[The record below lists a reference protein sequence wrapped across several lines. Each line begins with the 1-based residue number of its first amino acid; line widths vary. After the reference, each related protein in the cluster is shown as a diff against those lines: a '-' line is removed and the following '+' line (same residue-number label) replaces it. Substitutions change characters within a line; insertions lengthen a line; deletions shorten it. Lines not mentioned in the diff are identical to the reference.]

1 MASSKRQN
9 DGIQLYINGKRV
21 NICRLDDE
29 KLDKLIENCKALVD
43 NCERQLSL
51 TQEME
56 EAIKMKIK
64 AAKAELASWEE
75 LKSIRKERSNIFDKW
90 EETDE

>member
-9 DGIQLYINGKRV
+9 DGIQLYINGKRT

-29 KLDKLIENCKALVD
+29 KLDKLIENSKALVG
-43 NCERQLSL
+43 NCERQLAL
-51 TQEME
+51 TQEML
-56 EAIKMKIK
+56 EAIKLKLK

-75 LKSIRKERSNIFDKW
+75 LKSIREERSNIFDKW

>member
-1 MASSKRQN
+1 MSNRQN
-9 DGIQLYINGKRV
+9 DGIQLYINGKRT

-29 KLDKLIENCKALVD
+29 KLDKLIESSKALVG
-43 NCERQLSL
+43 NCERQLAL
-51 TQEME
+51 TQEML
-56 EAIKMKIK
+56 EAIKLKLK

-75 LKSIRKERSNIFDKW
+75 LKQIREERSSIFDKW

>member
-9 DGIQLYINGKRV
+9 DGIQLYINGKRT

-29 KLDKLIENCKALVD
+29 KLDKLIESSKALVD
-43 NCERQLSL
+43 NCERQLAL
-51 TQEME
+51 TQEML
-56 EAIKMKIK
+56 EAIKLKLK

-75 LKSIRKERSNIFDKW
+75 LKHIREERSNIFDKW

>member
-1 MASSKRQN
+1 MSNRQN
-9 DGIQLYINGKRV
+9 DGIQLYINGKHT

-29 KLDKLIENCKALVD
+29 KLDKLIESSKALVD
-43 NCERQLSL
+43 NCERQLAL
-51 TQEME
+51 TQEML
-56 EAIKMKIK
+56 EAIKLKLK

-75 LKSIRKERSNIFDKW
+75 LKSIREERSNIFDKW

>member
-1 MASSKRQN
+1 MSNRQN
-9 DGIQLYINGKRV
+9 DGIQLYINGKRT

-29 KLDKLIENCKALVD
+29 QLDKLIESSKALVG
-43 NCERQLSL
+43 NCERQLAL
-51 TQEME
+51 TQEML
-56 EAIKMKIK
+56 EAIKLKLK

-75 LKSIRKERSNIFDKW
+75 LKSIREERSNIFDKW

>member
-1 MASSKRQN
+1 MSNRQN
-9 DGIQLYINGKRV
+9 DGIQLYINGKRT

-29 KLDKLIENCKALVD
+29 KLDKLIESSKALVG

-51 TQEME
+51 TQEML
-56 EAIKMKIK
+56 EAIKLKLK

-75 LKSIRKERSNIFDKW
+75 LKSIRAERSNIFDKW

>member
-9 DGIQLYINGKRV
+9 DGIQLYINGKRT
-21 NICRLDDE
+21 NICRLDGE
-29 KLDKLIENCKALVD
+29 KLDKLIESSKALVG
-43 NCERQLSL
+43 NCERQLAL
-51 TQEME
+51 TQEML
-56 EAIKMKIK
+56 EAIKLKLK

-75 LKSIRKERSNIFDKW
+75 LKRIREERSSIFDKW